1 MFPSLAFFFG
11 GFLGSSELTLTSL
24 DYFLGP
30 KLRPS
35 ESSESLFGAPKG
47 IFLEASTFCK
57 SKSLSVLSFSS
68 VPEETEL
75 TESSL
80 SSVLSTFVTT
90 TVFSFYFL
98 GNF

>member
-1 MFPSLAFFFG
+1 M
-11 GFLGSSELTLTSL
+11 GSSELTHTSL

-30 KLRPS
+30 KLRLS

-47 IFLEASTFCK
+47 IFLVASTFCK

-80 SSVLSTFVTT
+80 SSLFSHFLTT
-90 TVFSFYFL
+90 TVFSFSFL